1 MGASGGESFRARM
14 RPERIG
20 EASMSDPDILAAL
33 KEVLDPE
40 LGVNIVDLG
49 LVYRANRTA
58 SGIEVTMTLT
68 APACPAGEM
77 LLEQAGSALRRH
89 FPDTKNIRVDL
100 LDNAEWSP
108 ARISEDGRRALGW
121 LTSMREEL
129 HNERLMPAVSTRW
142 KH

>member
-1 MGASGGESFRARM
+1 
-14 RPERIG
+14 
-20 EASMSDPDILAAL
+20 MSDPDILAAL

-49 LVYRANRTA
+49 LVYRAARTA
-58 SGIEVTMTLT
+58 AGIEVDMALT
-68 APACPAGEM
+68 APTCPAGEM

-100 LDNAEWSP
+100 LMNARWSP
-108 ARISEDGRRALGW
+108 ERINEEGRRALGW
-121 LTSMREEL
+121 LTSMRKEL